1 MKKRIGGARGGIT
14 LRWNLL
20 PIVAVAAA
28 VALAAWLLGSA
39 QFSGPASADVPP
51 LTILKSCSPAEVAV
65 GEEVLYTHVISN
77 NTDQVTAG
85 DATLERESVTDTLFG
100 DITAD
105 FPVILEPGDSV
116 TVQRSRVVL
125 ASDPDPLFNTVTA
138 TYSDVTFGG
147 TEVAQA
153 SCLTRIVGFI
163 VVRKLNA
170 DGSLWTTPA
179 VNFEICPGIVLD
191 CTRDIMTV
199 TVGNGNPNPSAPIP
213 KVPGIYTVC
222 EEVPDGF
229 TVLPSECQTVTVTT
243 NQTVTVTFTNVGP
256 PPDGS
261 QLTPTD
267 TDCSEFSAG
276 NAPDLDE
283 LQYDVRRGNL
293 SGVQPGVFFYFTKVE
308 ISSTVGT
315 ADEVTIGQ
323 SNDSG
328 GLFDEFK
335 IKDAVVYF
343 DPSCNPLPK
352 NSQPNCKGQTDC
364 TFKIGQTGDFIIRVR
379 YDSKSIAGAA
389 VCPLP
394 LETSNYVFSTF
405 VNGGLTTSDDIDL
418 APKANAHC

>member
-1 MKKRIGGARGGIT
+1 MKKRIGGARGWIT

-20 PIVAVAAA
+20 PIVAVSAS

-39 QFSGPASADVPP
+39 QFSGPASADLPP
-51 LTILKSCSPAEVAV
+51 LTIAKGCSPAEVVV
-65 GEEVLYTHVISN
+65 GEEVTYTYVIN
-77 NTDQVTAG
+77 NNSDLIVAG
-85 DATLERESVTDTLFG
+85 SVTLQRDSVVDTLLG
-100 DITAD
+100 DLTTD
-105 FPVILEPGDSV
+105 FPAILEPGDSV
-116 TVQRSRVVL
+116 TVEENRVVL
-125 ASDPDPLFNTVTA
+125 QSDPDPLFNSVIA
-138 TYSDVTFGG
+138 TYQNLTFGG
-147 TEVAQA
+147 TEVTQA
-153 SCLTRIVGFI
+153 SCLVRIVGFI
-163 VVRKLNA
+163 VVRKLDAN
-170 DGSLWTTPA
+170 GFLWTTPA
-179 VNFEICPGIVLD
+179 VNFEICPGIVPD
-191 CTRDIMTV
+191 CTRDITTV

-213 KVPGIYTVC
+213 KVPGVYTVC

-267 TDCSEFSAG
+267 TDCNDFRG
-276 NAPDLDE
+276 GTAPDLDE

-308 ISSTVGT
+308 ISSTVDT

-343 DPSCNPLPK
+343 DPSCNPLSK
-352 NSQPNCKGQTDC
+352 NSQPNCKGLTDC
-364 TFKIGQTGDFIIRVR
+364 AFEIGQTGDFIIRVR
-379 YDSKSIAGAA
+379 YESKSIAGAA

-394 LETSNYVFSTF
+394 LETSNYVFSTL
-405 VNGGLTTSDDIDL
+405 VDGVLTTSDDINL
-418 APKANAHC
+418 VPKANAHC